1 MWQINLIW
9 SSIQLDLV
17 RGRTNTESRLV
28 FNGIMEIKKPP
39 NYRPAVVFL
48 ELSRRIT
55 P

>member
-17 RGRTNTESRLV
+17 CGRTNTESR
-28 FNGIMEIKKPP
+28 FGPNGIMEIKKPP
-39 NYRPAVVFL
+39 NYHPAVIFL